1 MQLAQMLI
9 PMVSAFAITIMF
21 MPLFIGY
28 MRYKKE
34 GQVIREEGPSWH
46 EKKSG
51 TPNDGWLDIHC
62 CDHHLGY
69 LGQHLA
75 APTNAE
81 CLDFL
86 IYFGSLWLV
95 RIL

>member
-51 TPNDGWLDIHC
+51 TPTMG
-62 CDHHLGY
+62 G
-69 LGQHLA
+69 
-75 APTNAE
+75 
-81 CLDFL
+81 L
-86 IYFGSLWLV
+86 ILLLLSLCRPFGSV
-95 RIL
+95 FGSIN

>member
-51 TPNDGWLDIHC
+51 DLSETYGD
-62 CDHHLGY
+62 
-69 LGQHLA
+69 
-75 APTNAE
+75 
-81 CLDFL
+81 
-86 IYFGSLWLV
+86 SS
-95 RIL
+95 ILS

>member
-46 EKKSG
+46 ERSQE
-51 TPNDGWLDIHC
+51 PQRWV
-62 CDHHLGY
+62 
-69 LGQHLA
+69 A
-75 APTNAE
+75 
-81 CLDFL
+81 
-86 IYFGSLWLV
+86 
-95 RIL
+95 

>member
-51 TPNDGWLDIHC
+51 TPTMGGLIFIAAIIIS
-62 CDHHLGY
+62 
-69 LGQHLA
+69 A
-75 APTNAE
+75 APINAE

>member
-34 GQVIREEGPSWH
+34 GQVIREEGPSLH
-46 EKKSG
+46 EKKSRSEERRVG
-51 TPNDGWLDIHC
+51 K
-62 CDHHLGY
+62 
-69 LGQHLA
+69 
-75 APTNAE
+75 E
-81 CLDFL
+81 CRL
-86 IYFGSLWLV
+86 
-95 RIL
+95 